1 MPGLCIEGTTMLLS
15 DDERERLNWRKAKRS
30 MNNGNCA
37 EVATEVGVVAV
48 RDSKTLTVRFCS
60 TQPLRGVLLP
70 ARPGMER
77 LTLSLIRPAFR
88 VPYPGL
94 LWGNRGCRRQ

>member
-1 MPGLCIEGTTMLLS
+1 MLLS

-48 RDSKTLTVRFCS
+48 RDSKDPHGPVLQYPATSWRSFASAARNGTFDALTHQ
-60 TQPLRGVLLP
+60 TGVSRAVSGSP
-70 ARPGMER
+70 VG
-77 LTLSLIRPAFR
+77 
-88 VPYPGL
+88 
-94 LWGNRGCRRQ
+94 